1 MKNVESKIAFLLQE
15 IRKIIKIVATI
26 CQIVRKKCTKIQFL
40 LGLCPDPVGGEAY
53 SASPD
58 PLAGFKGAY
67 FQRKG
72 EDGREGQWKREKGEE
87 GTGWRECDLCRVA
100 GNTV

>member
-26 CQIVRKKCTKIQFL
+26 CQIVRKNAPKSNFCW
-40 LGLCPDPVGGEAY
+40 GSAPDPVGGEAY

-67 FQRKG
+67 F
-72 EDGREGQWKREKGEE
+72 
-87 GTGWRECDLCRVA
+87 
-100 GNTV
+100 

>member
-67 FQRKG
+67 F
-72 EDGREGQWKREKGEE
+72 
-87 GTGWRECDLCRVA
+87 
-100 GNTV
+100 